1 MIANL
6 KKDNATLRNR
16 IDTEV
21 GLEKLMKYE
30 NSLKEA
36 EKRNQELIREIKAL
50 QRIQSEQ
57 GKALEKMT
65 TENDYVSKIKG
76 LMDELRM
83 AKEKIKEMEEKQ
95 KKDEKTMKGQFEH
108 MMRLQ
113 EKCKELKASLTSGGA
128 NSEGETA
135 GAGKKKKGGSL
146 LDEREAMIADLKDKL
161 LQAEKNKEILQKSAD
176 SATKSLRVEKARCDA
191 AIKEMNAKMEK
202 LEIELREKT

>member
-6 KKDNATLRNR
+6 KKDNATLRNK

-65 TENDYVSKIKG
+65 TENDYVSKIKA

-83 AKEKIKEMEEKQ
+83 AKEKIKEMDEKQ

-108 MMRLQ
+108 MMKLQ
-113 EKCKELKASLTSGGA
+113 EKCKELKTSLVGGGA
-128 NSEGETA
+128 SEGDVSMV
-135 GAGKKKKGGSL
+135 GKKKKGTAI
-146 LDEREAMIADLKDKL
+146 DDKDKEIEDLKDRL
-161 LQAEKNKEILQKSAD
+161 LQAEKNKEIYQK
-176 SATKSLRVEKARCDA
+176 
-191 AIKEMNAKMEK
+191 
-202 LEIELREKT
+202 

>member
-83 AKEKIKEMEEKQ
+83 AKEKIKEMDEKQ
-95 KKDEKTMKGQFEH
+95 KKDEKTMKGQIEH
-108 MMRLQ
+108 MMKLQ
-113 EKCKELKASLTSGGA
+113 EKCKELKTSLIGGGA
-128 NSEGETA
+128 GSEGELSTI
-135 GAGKKKKGGSL
+135 GKKKKGGTA
-146 LDEREAMIADLKDKL
+146 LDDKEKEVEELKDKL
-161 LQAEKNKEILQKSAD
+161 L
-176 SATKSLRVEKARCDA
+176 
-191 AIKEMNAKMEK
+191 
-202 LEIELREKT
+202 

>member
-6 KKDNATLRNR
+6 KKDNSTLRNK

-65 TENDYVSKIKG
+65 TENDYVSKIKA

-83 AKEKIKEMEEKQ
+83 AKETIKTMEEKQ
-95 KKDEKTMKGQFEH
+95 KKDEKTMKSQFEH
-108 MMRLQ
+108 MMKLQ
-113 EKCKELKASLTSGGA
+113 EKCKELKAQALGVAPTSGLGVAGVKAKPVGA
-128 NSEGETA
+128 PED
-135 GAGKKKKGGSL
+135 KDQKI
-146 LDEREAMIADLKDKL
+146 LD
-161 LQAEKNKEILQKSAD
+161 LQDRLA
-176 SATKSLRVEKARCDA
+176 
-191 AIKEMNAKMEK
+191 
-202 LEIELREKT
+202 